1 MNHTDNH
8 TDFTSRFAIDPVTAA
23 AMGTDELRHNFL
35 IEGLFQL
42 GRIGLTYTHY
52 DRMIVGGAMPA
63 GTPLSLQAIKPTGT
77 KNFLDRRE
85 MIAVNIGSA
94 GIVKVGGQSY
104 ELQPRDMLY
113 LGMGADEVSFASVIP
128 AEPAKFYLLS
138 APAHQSHPSQ
148 LIRIGDAK
156 RLDLGS
162 QATCNERSIFQF
174 IHAEGVKTC
183 QLVVGMTQ
191 LAPGS
196 VWNTMPCHVHD
207 RCMEAYLYFDLPETA
222 RVFHFMGEPDETRH
236 LVMRNEEAVLS
247 PGWSIHSG
255 AGTSNYAFIWAMAGD
270 NVDYT
275 DVDPVAMEELR

>member
-1 MNHTDNH
+1 MNQTDNH

-63 GTPLSLQAIKPTGT
+63 GTALPLQAIKPTGT

-85 MIAVNIGSA
+85 MIAVNIGGA
-94 GIVKVGGQSY
+94 GMVKASGQSY

-113 LGMGADEVSFASVIP
+113 LGMGAHEVSFASVNP

-138 APAHQSHPSQ
+138 APAHQSHPSR

-207 RCMEAYLYFDLPETA
+207 RRMEAYLYFDLPEAA

-236 LVMRNEEAVLS
+236 LVLRNEEAVLS

>member
-1 MNHTDNH
+1 MNQTH
-8 TDFTSRFAIDPVTAA
+8 TDFTSRFAIDPAA
-23 AMGTDELRHNFL
+23 AASMGTDELRHNFH
-35 IEGLFQL
+35 IEGLFQS
-42 GRIGLTYTHY
+42 GRISLTYTHY
-52 DRMIVGGAMPA
+52 DRMIVGGATPA
-63 GTPLSLQAIKPTGT
+63 GTPLALEAIKPTGT
-77 KNFLDRRE
+77 KSFLDRRE
-85 MIAVNIGSA
+85 LIAVNIGGA
-94 GIVKVGGQSY
+94 GTVTASGQPH
-104 ELQPRDMLY
+104 ELQARDMLY
-113 LGMGADEVSFASVIP
+113 LGMGSTEVSFASADP
-128 AEPAKFYLLS
+128 DAPAKFYLLS
-138 APAHQSHPSQ
+138 APAHQSHPSR
-148 LIRIGDAK
+148 LIRIDEAK

-162 QATCNERSIFQF
+162 QVTCNQRSIFQF

-207 RCMEAYLYFDLPETA
+207 RRMEAYLYFDLPETA

-236 LVMRNEEAVLS
+236 LVMANEEAVLS

-275 DVDPVAMEELR
+275 DVDPVAMDTLR

>member
-52 DRMIVGGAMPA
+52 DRMIIGGAMPA
-63 GTPLSLQAIKPTGT
+63 GTPLPLQAIKPTGT

-85 MIAVNIGSA
+85 MIAVNIGGTGA
-94 GIVKVGGQSY
+94 VKAGGQSY

-113 LGMGADEVSFASVIP
+113 LGMGANEVSFASANA

-138 APAHQSHPSQ
+138 APAHQSHPSR

-162 QATCNERSIFQF
+162 QATSNERSIFQF

-207 RCMEAYLYFDLPETA
+207 RRMEAYLYFDLPEAA